1 MDLISFFSSYE
12 KDVDVDNLISTLN
25 SFKYDLDIKLINF
38 DVMDKWNID
47 DVDNICHESGK
58 FFSIKGACSFNKK
71 TNVYN
76 YQPIIDQPEQG
87 ILGLISR
94 IKDSRIEILAQAKIE
109 PGNVGVVQYSP
120 TVQATRSNYSGV
132 HNGRRV
138 LYIENFIEESEEKE
152 KVIFCDEV
160 VSRGFQSEH
169 GYKFYKKANDNVHVR
184 ADVEI
189 VDDKFVWLC
198 LSDIRF
204 LFSKEHH
211 LNMDMRSVLSTIDF
225 VGYSLPIS
233 EVLDNIKSNISDLE
247 KDLLVSSL
255 SEENSLNS
263 INEISEWLHEAKRYK
278 KIDQEIIPLKSL
290 YKHGWVLS
298 DSSLKSNSNKNFEV
312 VGIKATVDSREVCS
326 WFQPIIKDNIPKVYA
341 FLIKKINGIF
351 HVLTKLVEED
361 YSWAGPE
368 LGPTLSSVD
377 SNNLDLKK
385 ELLNFNVKENEYN
398 VIYDRVQSEEGGRF
412 LEQKNRYVLIVVN
425 DDVDVIIN
433 QNYKWVTLYQL
444 KRMTNSECC
453 VNIEARSLLCIG
465 SYFRE

>member
-1 MDLISFFSSYE
+1 MSQKTNLNINPYYDDYDSEKNFYKVLFKPGFPVQARELTTLQSLLQGQIESFGSHIFKEGSVVVPGNISYDNQFYAVKLNATSAG
-12 KDVDVDNLISTLN
+12 VDV
-25 SFKYDLDIKLINF
+25 
-38 DVMDKWNID
+38 
-47 DVDNICHESGK
+47 
-58 FFSIKGACSFNKK
+58 A
-71 TNVYN
+71 
-76 YQPIIDQPEQG
+76 
-87 ILGLISR
+87 
-94 IKDSRIEILAQAKIE
+94 
-109 PGNVGVVQYSP
+109 
-120 TVQATRSNYSGV
+120 
-132 HNGRRV
+132 
-138 LYIENFIEESEEKE
+138 LYIENFIEESKEKE